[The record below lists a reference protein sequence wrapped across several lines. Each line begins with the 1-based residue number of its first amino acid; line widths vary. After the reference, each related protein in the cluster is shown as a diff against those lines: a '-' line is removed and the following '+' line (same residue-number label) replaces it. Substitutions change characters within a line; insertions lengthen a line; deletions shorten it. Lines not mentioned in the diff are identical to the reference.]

1 MNFTNIKLTQNQQ
14 LLVNAF
20 LSMFA
25 SALVSAAQAAYQY
38 MTQHGTINLA
48 QVVAVFG
55 GVLWLSFSTALV
67 AYVPAHIQQELD
79 DLRVF
84 KDQVLAQP
92 STPAQP
98 LVVIHTTGA
107 SVQSDV
113 PKSVSSVPAVAI
125 PPRPK
130 APQQI
135 ALTNPTGGS
144 TVPVPMPEAPQQ
156 VWLST
161 TLSGSSGVQQTT
173 TDDVLGDLP
182 VSTGQPIQVNQITG
196 MIPTYGASGK

>member
-1 MNFTNIKLTQNQQ
+1 MNIANIKLTQNQQ
-14 LLVNAF
+14 LLVNAI

-92 STPAQP
+92 ATPVPVQP

-107 SVQSDV
+107 SVTPTSAN
-113 PKSVSSVPAVAI
+113 SVPAVQI
-125 PPRPK
+125 PARPIAPK
-130 APQQI
+130 SVQLQTVVEPAQQPVQPQQVW
-135 ALTNPTGGS
+135 LTNPTGGS
-144 TVPVPMPEAPQQ
+144 TVAVPMLQA
-156 VWLST
+156 
-161 TLSGSSGVQQTT
+161 

-182 VSTGQPIQVNQITG
+182 ASTGQPMDIKQITG
-196 MIPTYGASGK
+196 VVPVYGASSGK